1 MDRRDLL
8 KAITTLPLAAAA
20 AHGKTSAKMKITKP
34 RRLKRGDTVALVAPS
49 SGVSN
54 AEFGRALQNL
64 ENLGLKVKLGKYVRE
79 TNGFLAGTDDQRA
92 EDLNRAISDKE
103 CAAVWCIRGGYG
115 LTRILP
121 KIDFAAIRKNPKPII
136 GYSDTTALLLAA
148 HQATGL
154 VTFHGPGG
162 SSTQSDY
169 TRKHLTAALMESAA
183 PHKIELSPEY
193 ATRDNLL
200 YKTQVITPGKAKG
213 RLIGGNLSLI
223 TAMAGTP
230 FALLDVKGKILFLE
244 DVNERPYRIDRM
256 FVQLA
261 QSVDL
266 RKAAGIALGIFDR
279 CEPPNDNSQTVVD
292 VVRELLGGLGIPLI
306 YGLSFG
312 HIRDQFTLPLGVEA
326 ELDTAKATVTL
337 LETAVA

>member
-1 MDRRDLL
+1 MKRRDIL
-8 KAITTLPLAAAA
+8 KAITALPIAAAA
-20 AHGKTSAKMKITKP
+20 AHGKTPGKMKITKP
-34 RRLKRGDTVALVAPS
+34 RRLERGDTVALVAPS
-49 SGVSN
+49 SGVSE
-54 AEFGRALQNL
+54 AEFNRALQNL

-79 TNGFLAGTDDQRA
+79 ANGFLAGTDDRRA
-92 EDLNRAISDKE
+92 EDLNRAIYDKE
-103 CAAVWCIRGGYG
+103 CAAIWCIRGGYG

-148 HQATGL
+148 HQDTGL

-169 TRKHLTAALMESAA
+169 TRKHLTAALMEPAV

-230 FALLDVKGKILFLE
+230 FALRDVKGKILFLE

-256 FVQLA
+256 FVQLS

-279 CEPPNDNSQTVVD
+279 CEPPNDNSQTVID
-292 VVRELLGGLGIPLI
+292 VVRDLLGGLGIPVI

-337 LETAVA
+337 LETAAA

>member
-1 MDRRDLL
+1 MDRREVL

-20 AHGKTSAKMKITKP
+20 VHGSTPSKMKITKP
-34 RRLKRGDTVALVAPS
+34 RQLKRGDTVALVAPS
-49 SGVSN
+49 SGVSD
-54 AEFGRALQNL
+54 AEFNRALQNI

-92 EDLNRAISDKE
+92 EDLNRALADE
-103 CAAVWCIRGGYG
+103 EAAAVWCIRGGYG

-148 HQATGL
+148 HQAIGL

-162 SSTQSDY
+162 SSFQSEY
-169 TRKHLTAALMESAA
+169 TRKHLTAVLMESAA

-193 ATRDNLL
+193 ASRNDLL

-223 TAMAGTP
+223 TALAGTP
-230 FALLDVKGKILFLE
+230 FALREVKGKILFLE
-244 DVNERPYRIDRM
+244 DVNERPYRVDRM
-256 FVQLA
+256 LVQLA

-279 CEPPNDNSQTVVD
+279 CEPPNDNSQTVID
-292 VVRELLGGLGIPLI
+292 VVRDLLGGLGIPVI

-312 HIRDQFTLPLGVEA
+312 HIRDQFTLPLGIEA
-326 ELDTAKATVTL
+326 ELDTQKAIVTL
-337 LETAVA
+337 LENATS

>member
-1 MDRRDLL
+1 MNRRDVL
-8 KAITTLPLAAAA
+8 KAFTGLPIAASVV
-20 AHGKTSAKMKITKP
+20 HGKTSAKMKITKP

-49 SGVSN
+49 SGVSD
-54 AEFGRALQNL
+54 AEFNRALQNL
-64 ENLGLKVKLGKYVRE
+64 ENLGIKVKLGKHVRE
-79 TNGFLAGTDDQRA
+79 TQGFLAGTDEQRA
-92 EDLNRAISDKE
+92 EDLNRAFADKDV
-103 CAAVWCIRGGYG
+103 AAVWCIRGGYG

-121 KIDFAAIRKNPKPII
+121 RIDFSVIRKNPKPLI

-148 HQATGL
+148 HQETGL

-162 SSTQSDY
+162 SSTQSEY
-169 TRKHLTAALMESAA
+169 TRKHLTAALMEPAA

-200 YKTQVITPGKAKG
+200 YKTQVITPGKARG

-230 FALLDVKGKILFLE
+230 FALRDVKGKILFLE
-244 DVNERPYRIDRM
+244 DVNERPYRVDRM
-256 FVQLA
+256 LVQLA

-279 CEPPNDNSQTVVD
+279 CEPPDDKSQTVID
-292 VVRELLGGLGIPLI
+292 VVRDLLGGLGIPVI

-312 HIRDQFTLPLGVEA
+312 HIRDQFTLPLGIEA
-326 ELDTAKATVTL
+326 ELDTSKATVTL
-337 LETAVA
+337 LETAVL